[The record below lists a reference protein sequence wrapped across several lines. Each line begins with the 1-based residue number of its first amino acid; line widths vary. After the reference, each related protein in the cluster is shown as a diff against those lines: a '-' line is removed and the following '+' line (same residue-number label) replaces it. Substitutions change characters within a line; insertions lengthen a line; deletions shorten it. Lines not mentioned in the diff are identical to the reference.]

1 MVDATQTLALI
12 KLAKQGDNEAKNE
25 LINQNYPLVKSVIR
39 RYKNKGVDYDDL
51 FQLGCVG
58 FVKAINNFD
67 EKFNVRFSTYAVPMI
82 AGEVKRFLRD
92 DGYIKVS
99 RAMKSLSLQIKK
111 WVDEQRKLGKEPD
124 IDEIAKNFQIEP
136 QEVVFALDS
145 GVYPVSLSST
155 VDSSDEQG
163 LTLQDKISDEKD
175 DEQMV
180 DHFVLKQLIQNLEP
194 RERKIII
201 LRYYRGKTQS
211 EIAKELGVSQVQ
223 VSRLENKIIENMK
236 SVFLNKE
243 NG

>member
-1 MVDATQTLALI
+1 MVDATHTLALI

-67 EKFNVRFSTYAVPMI
+67 ENYNVRFSTYAVPMI

-99 RAMKSLSLQIKK
+99 RAIKSLAMQIKK
-111 WVDEQRKLGKEPD
+111 WIDEQQKIGINPD
-124 IDEIAKNFQIEP
+124 IEEIANHFEIEP

-155 VDSSDEQG
+155 IDSSDEQG
-163 LTLQDKISDEKD
+163 ATLQDKIADETD
-175 DEQMV
+175 SEQMI
-180 DHFVLKQLIQNLEP
+180 DHFVLKQLIQDLEP

-201 LRYYRGKTQS
+201 MRYYRDKTQS

-236 SVFLNKE
+236 NVFLSKKNA
-243 NG
+243 